1 MSAASSEPET
11 TTSVSVANLPV
22 SLDDIR
28 AARERIMP
36 RLRRTPLIPS
46 PALSAETGYDLSFK
60 AENLQLTGSFKARG
74 ALNALMLLTDEER
87 ARGVTTF
94 SAGNHGAGLAF
105 AASQLG
111 ASCRVYMAKNA
122 VPAKVDAIRGFGA
135 TIVFGETIA
144 EASEL
149 MNAAIQEEG
158 LVFLSPFD
166 DRGVIAGQ
174 GVVGLEIL
182 EDAPDVDAIVIPIG
196 GGGLIAGIALAVKS
210 LKPDTQIIG
219 VEPEGAAVVSRSL
232 EAGKV
237 IRLESVQTI
246 ADGLAAP
253 FAGEITQEIIAA
265 CVDRVVIVQD
275 DEIAAAVSP
284 LMNRTKLMPE
294 PSGAAAYAAVA
305 TGKTGL
311 PAGSK
316 VVCIISGGN
325 VGLDRLVS
333 FLQPAR

>member
-1 MSAASSEPET
+1 MSATSSEPAT
-11 TTSVSVANLPV
+11 DTRTAIAHLPV
-22 SLDDIR
+22 TIDDIR

-36 RLRRTPLIPS
+36 SLRRTPLIPS
-46 PALSAETGYDLSFK
+46 PALSAETGFDVAFK

-74 ALNALMLLTDEER
+74 ALNAIMQLTEEER

-105 AASQLG
+105 AASTVG
-111 ASCRVYMAKNA
+111 AKCRVYMAKNA

-135 TIVFGETIA
+135 EIVFGETIA

-149 MNAAIQEEG
+149 MKRAIAEEG

-166 DRGVIAGQ
+166 DVAVVAGQ

-182 EDAPDVDAIVIPIG
+182 EDAPDVDAIVVPIG
-196 GGGLIAGIALAVKS
+196 GGGLIAGIALAVKT
-210 LKPDTQIIG
+210 LKPDVTIVG
-219 VEPEGAAVVSRSL
+219 VEPTGAAVVSKSL
-232 EAGKV
+232 ASGRVERLDKV
-237 IRLESVQTI
+237 ETI

-265 CVDRVVIVQD
+265 CVDRVVIVTD
-275 DEIAAAVSP
+275 DEIAAAIGPVMS
-284 LMNRTKLMPE
+284 RTKLMPE
-294 PSGAAAYAAVA
+294 PSGVAAFAALA
-305 TGKTGL
+305 TGKTGI

-316 VVCIISGGN
+316 VVCLLSGGN
-325 VGLDRLVS
+325 VGLDRLAS
-333 FLQPAR
+333 FLG